1 MPKTM
6 TKAAKASKTVKV
18 SAVRFRADELLA
30 QPADYTQQLA
40 KLGQRDRTNLER
52 HLEAVSESQPH
63 AKAWSRLVAV
73 LGTLATV
80 PMQTIGQHAIL
91 FFIPDG
97 KYKMQAFALEDVRDG
112 KILIYVSDTLA
123 QAAEEKIIS
132 IPKGEVEGEVEYP
145 IVGGTDTLRIEALD
159 AGNTPNPPAHV
170 KNLLG
175 WNRRA
180 LKIVLD
186 ANASAAQLKAA
197 ELFAALGVMKI
208 APSGDKKD
216 AAVATK

>member
-6 TKAAKASKTVKV
+6 TKAAKASKAVKA

-30 QPADYTQQLA
+30 QPTDYNAQLA

-52 HLEAVSESQPH
+52 HLEAVSESQAH
-63 AKAWSRLVAV
+63 AKAWRRLVAV
-73 LGTLATV
+73 LGTLAPV

-97 KYKMQAFALEDVRDG
+97 KYKMQAFALEDIRDG
-112 KILIYVSDTLA
+112 KLLIYVPDTLA
-123 QAAEEKIIS
+123 LAAEEQIIS
-132 IPKGEVEGEVEYP
+132 IPKGEPEGEVDYP
-145 IVGGTDTLRIEALD
+145 IGSGAQTLRIEALD

-180 LKIVLD
+180 LKIVL
-186 ANASAAQLKAA
+186 NAEATPEQLKTA

-208 APSGDKKD
+208 TPSGAKSTV
-216 AAVATK
+216 AAK